1 MIQYPHNHLSCNAFC
16 LSFYIQAD
24 GLKFSL
30 PLVFPKIQRKKA
42 KNDLKKYSCAMLG
55 QILLL
60 VSDSLSTYAET
71 LPKHVHVIDIT
82 GID

>member
-1 MIQYPHNHLSCNAFC
+1 M
-16 LSFYIQAD
+16 
-24 GLKFSL
+24 KFSL
-30 PLVFPKIQRKKA
+30 PLVFPKIQRKKKD
-42 KNDLKKYSCAMLG
+42 KNDLKKYSCAMLE

-60 VSDSLSTYAET
+60 VYDSLFSHAET